1 MVSHKHVKNTIYR
14 KRFKTKDKNEVYMYK
29 QQASKGGEA
38 IIVSEIIR
46 TIMIWLGDRESHLGL
61 APNDLN
67 RHNVLSIDCLGS
79 IFSENNIERET
90 MGIILRL

>member
-1 MVSHKHVKNTIYR
+1 MEVPLVSHKHVKNTIYR

-46 TIMIWLGDRESHLGL
+46 TIMIWLGDRESHFDQG
-61 APNDLN
+61 
-67 RHNVLSIDCLGS
+67 RWVWHQTI
-79 IFSENNIERET
+79 
-90 MGIILRL
+90 